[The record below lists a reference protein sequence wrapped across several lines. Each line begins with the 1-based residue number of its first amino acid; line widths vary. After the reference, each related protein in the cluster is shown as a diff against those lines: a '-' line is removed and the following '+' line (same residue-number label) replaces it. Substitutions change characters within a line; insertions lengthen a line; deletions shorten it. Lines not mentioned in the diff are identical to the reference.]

1 MASDGYWK
9 GQFLAGVTETLAVE
23 ILSKDLYIEQ
33 FLQSKGTDWLAN
45 MTTGER
51 KEQWAA
57 PVVIH
62 MRLVHDTVDKLAKG
76 DGMLDHVISEGLH
89 VQTVSKDPRFD
100 ENIGRYL
107 DSDEK
112 AEFPRLW
119 SYSLQNRLND
129 MVGSALIRC
138 KWWQDNY
145 KAIVSVRRKVAM
157 VGGIM
162 TT

>member
-1 MASDGYWK
+1 
-9 GQFLAGVTETLAVE
+9 
-23 ILSKDLYIEQ
+23 
-33 FLQSKGTDWLAN
+33 
-45 MTTGER
+45 
-51 KEQWAA
+51 
-57 PVVIH
+57 
-62 MRLVHDTVDKLAKG
+62 
-76 DGMLDHVISEGLH
+76 MLDHVISEGLH